1 MKLKENIRKAIPKG
15 EGREVNYKNIF
26 GLILIILFLIFS
38 SIYIKGCGKEDKK
51 EKVDNNVQ
59 QMNAGKNNIIE
70 YLTAKDKEEITNEGN
85 PVLETIKVEEE
96 AEVENIV
103 ETNYVDE
110 LMMERLRI
118 EQARKKTPLSPILS
132 RGNTQTS
139 NNNNSSS
146 LTFPDLVI
154 PPYPEM
160 EGDPNYQKKK
170 AEFLKEASVNDFV
183 LQKPLTAPISPFEVK
198 AGTIIPITLVTGIVT
213 DNPGDVLGYVQ
224 NDVYD
229 TATGRVLL
237 IPAGSIVMGKYNSNV
252 SFGQDRAQAVFNRI
266 TLPNMKSIDIGA
278 MNATDR
284 MGQSGLKDKVD
295 ARLADVF
302 MSVLMSAIL
311 GAGTAVV
318 TEDKDDSW
326 KTSAGQGAGEQ
337 AINVGN
343 IYATKTLNVQPK
355 IWIRPSGTAGLFVS
369 KDIILEPYED

>member
-1 MKLKENIRKAIPKG
+1 MKLKENIKKAIPKG

-38 SIYIKGCGKEDKK
+38 SIYIKGCGKEEKK
-51 EKVDNNVQ
+51 EKVDNNLQ

-70 YLTAKDKEEITNEGN
+70 YLTAKGKEEITNEGN
-85 PVLETIKVEEE
+85 PVLETIKIEEE
-96 AEVENIV
+96 KEVENIV

-118 EQARKKTPLSPILS
+118 EQARKTTPLSPILS

-139 NNNNSSS
+139 NNNDSSS

-154 PPYPEM
+154 PPYPDM

-170 AEFLKEASVNDFV
+170 AEFLKNASINDFV

-318 TEDKDDSW
+318 TEDKDDGW

-355 IWIRPSGTAGLFVS
+355 IWIRPSVTAGLFVS

>member
-1 MKLKENIRKAIPKG
+1 MKLKENIKKAIPKG

-38 SIYIKGCGKEDKK
+38 SIYIKGCGKEEKK
-51 EKVDNNVQ
+51 EKVDNNLQ

-85 PVLETIKVEEE
+85 PVLETIKIEEE
-96 AEVENIV
+96 KEVENIV

-118 EQARKKTPLSPILS
+118 EQARKTTPLSPILS

-139 NNNNSSS
+139 NNNDSSS

-154 PPYPEM
+154 PPYPDM

-170 AEFLKEASVNDFV
+170 AEFLKNASINDFV

-318 TEDKDDSW
+318 TEDKDDGW

-355 IWIRPSGTAGLFVS
+355 IWIRPSVTAGLFVS

>member
-1 MKLKENIRKAIPKG
+1 MKLKENIKKAIPKG

-38 SIYIKGCGKEDKK
+38 SIYIKGCGKEEKK
-51 EKVDNNVQ
+51 EKVDNNLQ

-85 PVLETIKVEEE
+85 PVLETIKIEEE
-96 AEVENIV
+96 KEVENIV

-118 EQARKKTPLSPILS
+118 EQVRKTTPLSPILS
-132 RGNTQTS
+132 RGNTRTS
-139 NNNNSSS
+139 NNNDSSS

-154 PPYPEM
+154 PPYPDM

-170 AEFLKEASVNDFV
+170 AEFLKNASINDFV

-311 GAGTAVV
+311 GAGTAVI
-318 TEDKDDSW
+318 TEDKDDGW

-355 IWIRPSGTAGLFVS
+355 IWIRPSVTAGLFVS

>member
-1 MKLKENIRKAIPKG
+1 MKIKENIKKAIPKG

-38 SIYIKGCGKEDKK
+38 SIYIKGCGKEEKK
-51 EKVDNNVQ
+51 EKVDNNLQ

-70 YLTAKDKEEITNEGN
+70 YLTAKGKEEITNEGN
-85 PVLETIKVEEE
+85 PVLETIKIEEE
-96 AEVENIV
+96 KEVENIV

-118 EQARKKTPLSPILS
+118 EQARKTTPLSPILS

-139 NNNNSSS
+139 NNNDSSS

-154 PPYPEM
+154 PPYPDM

-170 AEFLKEASVNDFV
+170 AEFLKNASINDFV

-318 TEDKDDSW
+318 TEDKDDGW

-355 IWIRPSGTAGLFVS
+355 IWIRPSVTAGLFVS

>member
-318 TEDKDDSW
+318 TEDEDDGW

-355 IWIRPSGTAGLFVS
+355 IWIRPSVTAGLFVS

>member
-38 SIYIKGCGKEDKK
+38 SIYIKGCGKEEKK
-51 EKVDNNVQ
+51 EKVDNNLQ

-85 PVLETIKVEEE
+85 PVLETIKIEEE
-96 AEVENIV
+96 KEVENIV

-118 EQARKKTPLSPILS
+118 EQARKTTPLSPILS

-139 NNNNSSS
+139 NNNDSSS

-154 PPYPEM
+154 PPYPDM

-170 AEFLKEASVNDFV
+170 AEFLKNASINDFV

-318 TEDKDDSW
+318 TEDKDDGW

-355 IWIRPSGTAGLFVS
+355 IWIRPSVTAGLFVS

>member
-1 MKLKENIRKAIPKG
+1 MKLKENIKKAIPKG

-38 SIYIKGCGKEDKK
+38 SIYIKGCGKEEKK
-51 EKVDNNVQ
+51 EKVDNNLQ

-70 YLTAKDKEEITNEGN
+70 YLTAKDKEKITNEGN
-85 PVLETIKVEEE
+85 PVLETIKIEEE
-96 AEVENIV
+96 KEVENIV

-118 EQARKKTPLSPILS
+118 EQARKTTPLSPILS
-132 RGNTQTS
+132 RGNTRTS
-139 NNNNSSS
+139 NNNDSSS

-154 PPYPEM
+154 PPYPDM

-170 AEFLKEASVNDFV
+170 AEFLKNASINDFV

-198 AGTIIPITLVTGIVT
+198 AGTIIPITLVTGIIT

-318 TEDKDDSW
+318 TEDKDDGW

-355 IWIRPSGTAGLFVS
+355 IWIRPSVTAGLFVS

>member
-1 MKLKENIRKAIPKG
+1 MKLKENIKKAIPKG

-38 SIYIKGCGKEDKK
+38 SIYIKGCGKEEKK
-51 EKVDNNVQ
+51 EKVDNNLQ

-85 PVLETIKVEEE
+85 PVLETIKIEEE
-96 AEVENIV
+96 KEVENIV

-118 EQARKKTPLSPILS
+118 EQARKTTPLSPILS

-139 NNNNSSS
+139 NNNDSSS

-154 PPYPEM
+154 PPYPDM

-170 AEFLKEASVNDFV
+170 AEFLKNASINDFV

-318 TEDKDDSW
+318 TEDKDDGW

-355 IWIRPSGTAGLFVS
+355 IWIRPSVTAGLFVN

>member
-1 MKLKENIRKAIPKG
+1 MKLKENIKKAIPKG

-38 SIYIKGCGKEDKK
+38 SIYIKGCGKEEKK
-51 EKVDNNVQ
+51 EKVDNNLQ

-85 PVLETIKVEEE
+85 PVLETIKIEEE
-96 AEVENIV
+96 KEVENIV

-118 EQARKKTPLSPILS
+118 EQARKTTPLSPILS

-139 NNNNSSS
+139 NNNDSSS

-154 PPYPEM
+154 PPYPDM

-170 AEFLKEASVNDFV
+170 AEFLKNASINDFV

-318 TEDKDDSW
+318 TEDKDDGW

-355 IWIRPSGTAGLFVS
+355 IWIRPSVTVGLFVS

>member
-318 TEDKDDSW
+318 TEDKDDGW

-369 KDIILEPYED
+369 KDIILEPYVD

>member
-1 MKLKENIRKAIPKG
+1 MKLKENIKKAIPKG

-38 SIYIKGCGKEDKK
+38 SIYIKGCGKEEKK
-51 EKVDNNVQ
+51 EKVDNNLQ

-85 PVLETIKVEEE
+85 PVLETIKIEEE
-96 AEVENIV
+96 KEVENIV

-118 EQARKKTPLSPILS
+118 EQARKTTPLSPILS

-139 NNNNSSS
+139 NNNDSSS
-146 LTFPDLVI
+146 LTLPDLVI
-154 PPYPEM
+154 PPYPDM

-170 AEFLKEASVNDFV
+170 AEFLKNASINDFV

-318 TEDKDDSW
+318 TEDKDDGW

-355 IWIRPSGTAGLFVS
+355 IWIRPSVTVGLFVS

>member
-139 NNNNSSS
+139 NNNSSS

-318 TEDKDDSW
+318 TEDKDDGW

>member
-1 MKLKENIRKAIPKG
+1 MKLKENIKKAIPKG

-38 SIYIKGCGKEDKK
+38 SIYIKGCGKEEKK
-51 EKVDNNVQ
+51 EKVDNNLQ

-85 PVLETIKVEEE
+85 PVLETIKIEEE
-96 AEVENIV
+96 KEVENIV

-118 EQARKKTPLSPILS
+118 EQARKTTPLSPILS
-132 RGNTQTS
+132 RGNTRTS
-139 NNNNSSS
+139 NNNDSSS

-154 PPYPEM
+154 PPYPDM

-170 AEFLKEASVNDFV
+170 AEFLKNASINDFV

-318 TEDKDDSW
+318 TEDKDDGW

-355 IWIRPSGTAGLFVS
+355 IWIRPSVTAGLFVS

>member
-1 MKLKENIRKAIPKG
+1 MKLKENIKKAIPKG

-38 SIYIKGCGKEDKK
+38 SIYIKGCGKEEKK
-51 EKVDNNVQ
+51 EKVDNNLQ

-70 YLTAKDKEEITNEGN
+70 YLTAKGKEEITNEGN
-85 PVLETIKVEEE
+85 PVLETIKIEEE
-96 AEVENIV
+96 KEVENIV

-118 EQARKKTPLSPILS
+118 EQARKTTPLSPILS

-139 NNNNSSS
+139 NNNDSSS

-154 PPYPEM
+154 PPYPDM

-170 AEFLKEASVNDFV
+170 AKNIKNASINDFV

-318 TEDKDDSW
+318 TEDKDDGW

-355 IWIRPSGTAGLFVS
+355 IWIRPSVTAGLFVS

>member
-1 MKLKENIRKAIPKG
+1 MKLKENIKKAIPKG

-38 SIYIKGCGKEDKK
+38 SIYIKGCGKEEKK
-51 EKVDNNVQ
+51 EKVDNNLQ

-70 YLTAKDKEEITNEGN
+70 YLIAKDKEEITNEGN
-85 PVLETIKVEEE
+85 PVLETIKIEEE
-96 AEVENIV
+96 KEVENIV

-118 EQARKKTPLSPILS
+118 EQARKTTPLSPILS

-139 NNNNSSS
+139 NNNDSSS

-154 PPYPEM
+154 PPYPDM

-170 AEFLKEASVNDFV
+170 AEFLKNASINDFV

-318 TEDKDDSW
+318 TEDKDDGW

-355 IWIRPSGTAGLFVS
+355 IWIRPSVTAGLFVS

>member
-1 MKLKENIRKAIPKG
+1 MKLKETIKKAIPEG

-26 GLILIILFLIFS
+26 GLILIIFFLIFS
-38 SIYIKGCGKEDKK
+38 SICIKSCGKEDKK
-51 EKVDNNVQ
+51 EKVDNNLQ

-70 YLTAKDKEEITNEGN
+70 YLTGKDKEEITNEGN
-85 PVLETIKVEEE
+85 PVLETIKIEEE
-96 AEVENIV
+96 KEVENIA

-118 EQARKKTPLSPILS
+118 EQARKTTPLSPILS
-132 RGNTQTS
+132 KGNTQTS

-154 PPYPEM
+154 PPYPDM

-170 AEFLKEASVNDFV
+170 AEFLKEASINDFV

-252 SFGQDRAQAVFNRI
+252 SFGQNRAQAVFNRI

-318 TEDKDDSW
+318 TEDKDDGW

-355 IWIRPSGTAGLFVS
+355 IWIRPSVTVGLFVS

>member
-1 MKLKENIRKAIPKG
+1 MKLKENIKKAIPKG

-38 SIYIKGCGKEDKK
+38 SIYIKGCGKEEKK
-51 EKVDNNVQ
+51 EKVDNNLQ

-85 PVLETIKVEEE
+85 PVLETIKIEEE
-96 AEVENIV
+96 KEVENIV

-118 EQARKKTPLSPILS
+118 EQARKTTPLSPILS
-132 RGNTQTS
+132 RGNTRTS
-139 NNNNSSS
+139 NNNDSLS

-154 PPYPEM
+154 PPYPDM

-170 AEFLKEASVNDFV
+170 AEFLKNASINDFV

-318 TEDKDDSW
+318 TEDKDDGW

-355 IWIRPSGTAGLFVS
+355 IWIRPSVTAGLFVS

>member
-183 LQKPLTAPISPFEVK
+183 LQKPLTVPISPFEVK

-318 TEDKDDSW
+318 TEDKDDGW

>member
-318 TEDKDDSW
+318 TEDKDDGW

>member
-237 IPAGSIVMGKYNSNV
+237 IPSGSIVMGKYNSNV

-318 TEDKDDSW
+318 TEDKDDGW